1 VLNAEPDRPRWLME
15 AVSKALERSIRSL
28 HNDMK
33 LAAGDTLPR
42 ASGRPAH
49 SDAAHW
55 QALVAVREQFEVQG
69 FTTGW
74 RPLDEALKTV
84 PTRLVQEWSARWKQR
99 RRVRRAR
106 EAQARRVSVQV
117 HKRDAL
123 WSIDATHLGRAGA
136 DAQQAEVVKELAT
149 TRVVGVSLGCVATG
163 EDVVRLLT
171 QCVQDRG
178 VAPLVLCHDNG
189 KAYCCG
195 LVSRW
200 CAENGVI
207 ELVNEPRTPQHNAAC
222 ERGIKDLKA
231 ECELGSGCELVRV
244 DGRLWVGDASL
255 DGAPQWCRD
264 VQAAMQRLNCG
275 RLRGSRGYKTA
286 AQLDRETASAES
298 WACRESF
305 HQAACSAIEDA
316 VRDARGARAR
326 RRATREAIYRT
337 LERFGMVTRTRGGVL
352 ISPPA
357 SAGVS

>member
-1 VLNAEPDRPRWLME
+1 MK
-15 AVSKALERSIRSL
+15 AVSEALCRSVRSL
-28 HNDMK
+28 NNDMK

-42 ASGRPAH
+42 SPGRPAH
-49 SDAAHW
+49 CGAVRWKAAIK
-55 QALVAVREQFEVQG
+55 VREQLYLQG
-69 FTTGW
+69 FTAGW
-74 RPLDEALKTV
+74 RSVDEALQDV
-84 PTRLVQEWSARWKQR
+84 PTRLVQELMSICKVRERA
-99 RRVRRAR
+99 RRAR
-106 EAQARRVSVQV
+106 EAAARRVSVKV
-117 HKRDAL
+117 HKRDVL

-136 DAQQAEVVKELAT
+136 EAQQAEVVKELAT
-149 TRVVGVSLGCVATG
+149 TRVVGVSLGSVATG
-163 EDVVRLLT
+163 DDVVRLLT

-200 CAENGVI
+200 CAENGVV

-222 ERGIKDLKA
+222 ERGIKELKE

-244 DGRLWVGDASL
+244 EGRLWVGDANL
-255 DGAPQWCRD
+255 HGAPQWCHE

-286 AQLDRETASAES
+286 EQLDRETPSAES
-298 WACRESF
+298 WSCREDF
-305 HQAACSAIEDA
+305 HRMACSAIDDA
-316 VRDARGARAR
+316 VRDAQGARAR

-352 ISPPA
+352 IRPEA

>member
-1 VLNAEPDRPRWLME
+1 VRW
-15 AVSKALERSIRSL
+15 KAAI
-28 HNDMK
+28 K
-33 LAAGDTLPR
+33 
-42 ASGRPAH
+42 
-49 SDAAHW
+49 
-55 QALVAVREQFEVQG
+55 VREQLYVQG
-69 FTTGW
+69 FSAGW
-74 RPLDEALKTV
+74 RPVDHALTDV
-84 PTRLVQEWSARWKQR
+84 PTRLVQELMSICKVRERA
-99 RRVRRAR
+99 RRAR
-106 EAQARRVSVQV
+106 AAQARRVSVKV

-123 WSIDATHLGRAGA
+123 WSVDATHLGRAG
-136 DAQQAEVVKELAT
+136 DEAQQAEVVKELAT

-171 QCVQDRG
+171 QSVRDRG
-178 VAPLVLCHDNG
+178 VAPFVLCHDNG

-200 CAENGVI
+200 CAENGVV

-222 ERGIKDLKA
+222 ERGIGELKA
-231 ECELGSGCELVRV
+231 ECDLGSGRELTALQERV
-244 DGRLWVGDASL
+244 WLGQVELQS
-255 DGAPQWCRD
+255 GAQWCRD

-286 AQLDRETASAES
+286 EQLDRETPSAES
-298 WACRESF
+298 WACREDF
-305 HQAACSAIEDA
+305 HRMACSAIDEA

>member
-1 VLNAEPDRPRWLME
+1 MLNAEPDRPQWLMQ
-15 AVSKALERSIRSL
+15 AVSAALCRSIRSL
-28 HNDMK
+28 QNDMK

-42 ASGRPAH
+42 SPGRPAH
-49 SDAAHW
+49 CGAVRWRAAIK
-55 QALVAVREQFEVQG
+55 VREQLYVQG
-69 FTTGW
+69 FTAGW
-74 RPLDEALKTV
+74 RSVDNALPDV
-84 PTRLVQEWSARWKQR
+84 PTRLVQELMSICKTRDRA
-99 RRVRRAR
+99 RRAR
-106 EAQARRVSVQV
+106 EAQARRVSVKV

-136 DAQQAEVVKELAT
+136 EAQQAEVVKELAT
-149 TRVVGVSLGCVATG
+149 TRVVGVSLGSVATG

-171 QCVQDRG
+171 QCVHERG

-200 CAENGVI
+200 CAENGVV

-222 ERGIKDLKA
+222 ERGIGELKA
-231 ECELGSGCELVRV
+231 ECELGSGCELVGLQGRV
-244 DGRLWVGDASL
+244 WVGDVLL
-255 DGAPQWCRD
+255 DSAPQWCRD
-264 VQAAMQRLNCG
+264 VQAGVRRLNYG

-286 AQLDRETASAES
+286 DQLDRQTPSAES
-298 WACRESF
+298 WSCREDF
-305 HQAACSAIEDA
+305 HRMACSAIEDA
-316 VRDARGARAR
+316 VRNTPGARAR

-352 ISPPA
+352 IRPEA

>member
-1 VLNAEPDRPRWLME
+1 
-15 AVSKALERSIRSL
+15 
-28 HNDMK
+28 MK

-42 ASGRPAH
+42 SPGRPAH

-55 QALVAVREQFEVQG
+55 QALVAVREQLEVQG

-74 RPLDEALKTV
+74 RPLDQALKTV
-84 PTRLVQEWSARWKQR
+84 PTRLVQKWIGRCKEHR
-99 RRVRRAR
+99 RARRAR
-106 EAQARRVSVQV
+106 EAAARRVSVQV
-117 HKRDAL
+117 LKRDAL
-123 WSIDATHLGRAGA
+123 WSIDATHMGRAGTE
-136 DAQQAEVVKELAT
+136 AQQAEVVKELAT

-189 KAYCCG
+189 KAYCCS

-200 CAENGVI
+200 CAENGVV

-222 ERGIKDLKA
+222 ERGIGELKA
-231 ECELGSGCELVRV
+231 ECELGSGSELEGIDARIW
-244 DGRLWVGDASL
+244 LGDVCL

-264 VQAAMQRLNCG
+264 VQAAMLRLNGG

-286 AQLDRETASAES
+286 EQLDRLMPSAES
-298 WACRESF
+298 WACREGF
-305 HQAACSAIEDA
+305 HRMACSAINDA
-316 VRDARGARAR
+316 VRDTRGARAR